1 MMTNFNFKEMITAQ
15 NSTNNQGKVNKLN
28 CRISQPEV
36 LADPMV
42 VRDLLYQPREDD
54 LAFNF
59 AYTYGNVRFQNGL
72 DGKTIRWFVNGV
84 EMPSFI
90 CEREEEYAPVGRGM
104 SALAEEYYA
113 YAGTNPLND

>member
-1 MMTNFNFKEMITAQ
+1 MADFNCKETITAQ
-15 NSTNNQGKVNKLN
+15 NSVKNQGKVKKFN

-42 VRDLLYQPREDD
+42 VRDLLYQPREGD
-54 LAFNF
+54 LSLNF

-90 CEREEEYAPVGRGM
+90 CKGQEEYAPVGRGM
-104 SALAEEYYA
+104 AALAEEYYA
-113 YAGTNPLND
+113 YTGTDPLND